1 MFLSEREKTICP
13 RQKLAETNLRAN
25 PSSKR
30 PPQEPFTCLASN
42 NLLHPDP
49 YPTIC
54 KFHIST
60 QTKKKKQIRNTSFLV
75 QRLTDTGYSCWLQLA
90 LTLLYLC
97 PLFFHSAHMIVN
109 LPIFFMKDLITI
121 SKCSII
127 FLKCLSFMLVL
138 LVFLSVQ
145 PCRDMIKT
153 HCEYKRRTDN
163 RPDEF
168 SECQCELVSV
178 FPQEQ
183 LMIRQLLSFVM
194 LHID

>member
-13 RQKLAETNLRAN
+13 RQKLAETNLRLI
-25 PSSKR
+25 
-30 PPQEPFTCLASN
+30 LAARG
-42 NLLHPDP
+42 LLKNHSLVLLLIIFSILI
-49 YPTIC
+49 PTLQYVS
-54 KFHIST
+54 FISAPK
-60 QTKKKKQIRNTSFLV
+60 QRKKKQIRNTSFLV